1 MRRDRETRWSSGEMA
16 DATARRFNLIRLYEL
31 STYRDDSCQLLRVKV
46 LKHPPPKR
54 EFGITYSQNH
64 DLGFMTTWGY
74 QSRTSFNMANACASP
89 THATRLPNLKTH
101 KLSDELWVPCWVP
114 AGPGTPVVRRAS
126 PTQLNQRRMA
136 PGGAQCILWC
146 GWTCLFRVPAT
157 GGCRS
162 RERSRGRSS
171 PCCPCR

>member
-1 MRRDRETRWSSGEMA
+1 MRRP
-16 DATARRFNLIRLYEL
+16 DALILYGFMSYRLIV
-31 STYRDDSCQLLRVKV
+31 TTHSCQLLRVKV